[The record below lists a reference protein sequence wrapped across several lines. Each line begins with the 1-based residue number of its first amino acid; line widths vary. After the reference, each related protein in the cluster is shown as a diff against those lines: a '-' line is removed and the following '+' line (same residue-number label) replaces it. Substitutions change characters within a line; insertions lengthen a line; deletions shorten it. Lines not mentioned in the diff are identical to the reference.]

1 MDKNFQRQTHF
12 VGVMIPADIQD
23 RIQEFRSYMN
33 ERYGCKSGHGTPSHI
48 TLIPPFVLPSE
59 FEDGDVKNAVEK
71 AIQKAV
77 KSGTLPFNARIS
89 GFGAFEERT
98 LFAHVESDQKWT
110 VLRDSFVQS
119 FQSNLPGTVRKTSRL
134 FTPHITVANRDIP
147 SGVMDEALQYFSGI
161 ELNEEFS
168 VEEICIFVRS
178 PKGGWEEGE
187 CVSF

>member
-71 AIQKAV
+71 AIKE
-77 KSGTLPFNARIS
+77 GDNP
-89 GFGAFEERT
+89 
-98 LFAHVESDQKWT
+98 
-110 VLRDSFVQS
+110 
-119 FQSNLPGTVRKTSRL
+119 
-134 FTPHITVANRDIP
+134 
-147 SGVMDEALQYFSGI
+147 
-161 ELNEEFS
+161 
-168 VEEICIFVRS
+168 VEEVKITR
-178 PKGGWEEGE
+178 
-187 CVSF
+187 